1 MSFEELELFRSM
13 GFLDDQILK
22 AAEQV
27 KMEREYIEH
36 CNEMAMAHKELE

>member
-13 GFLDDQILK
+13 GFLDEQILK

-27 KMEREYIEH
+27 KLEQEY
-36 CNEMAMAHKELE
+36 LEYCRIGATSHEGI